1 MEGIS
6 YEASL
11 AGTLKLNKLI
21 VLYDSNDICLDGP
34 LNKVFTEDEE
44 TFQRFGWN
52 YIRVEDGNDLDEIAE
67 AIEEAQC
74 QKKKPTIIEGK
85 PSLVTVPKPRYKQS
99 SRCSFRDLTALLLQ
113 KQTTDGN
120 MAHLKCQKSATPF
133 RQIISAN
140 R

>member
-6 YEASL
+6 YGAASL

-34 LNKVFTEDEE
+34 LNKVFTEDVKK
-44 TFQRFGWN
+44 RFKGLGWN

-67 AIEEAQC
+67 AIEEAQMP
-74 QKKKPTIIEGK
+74 KKKPTIIEVKTIIGYGAQTK
-85 PSLVTVPKPRYKQS
+85 VQTKFTV
-99 SRCSFRDLTALLLQ
+99 SFRTLTALLLQ

-120 MAHLKCQKSATPF
+120 MAHLKCQKKCNTVST
-133 RQIISAN
+133 N
-140 R
+140 Y